1 MKRFYTYGF
10 LHRCQFGTIK
20 PAMKTADIYTD
31 VCRPRTCFYR
41 HSAKSIYRG
50 QNNTFQKRF
59 RTIKKVLHSSKHDN
73 LTASAAAAAA
83 VGKAAQIVLKCS
95 TSLQPTV
102 ILRPFKLMISKN
114 SEHKYRPMLFG
125 MNLRQ
130 SIFAKLKGAQGV
142 LGMING
148 IL

>member
-1 MKRFYTYGF
+1 MFF

-20 PAMKTADIYTD
+20 PAMKTADIYTG
-31 VCRPRTCFYR
+31 VFRPRMCFYR
-41 HSAKSIYRG
+41 HSPRLMYRG

-73 LTASAAAAAA
+73 LTASAA

-114 SEHKYRPMLFG
+114 SEHKYRPRLFG

-142 LGMING
+142 LGMIDG